1 VLLIPCPHCGP
12 RAEIEFRWGG
22 EAHAARPEPAADASD
37 AVWAEYLYFRKNLK
51 GVDAERWLHAHG
63 CRQWFN
69 LLRDTATHQVI
80 CAYAIDEAPPA
91 LASAAAKGAA
101 Q

>member
-1 VLLIPCPHCGP
+1 MQLISCPHCGS

-22 EAHAARPEPAADASD
+22 EAHAVRPEPAAEASD

-69 LLRDTATHQVI
+69 MLRDSTTHEVV
-80 CAYAIDEAPPA
+80 AVYAMGEAPPA
-91 LASAAAKGAA
+91 SAASTAKGVA